1 MSASETSVS
10 FFNVMHSPS
19 LTSSLGLCAC
29 PRGQLS
35 FLSVPYSPEGAFEFP
50 RAFLANGG
58 SLCILEKSAP
68 TYPHGERES
77 NARES
82 IFQTLLTLSAKNPY
96 SGYNLSWGPRGRGKS
111 VELKNDLS
119 PSPAVRA

>member
-29 PRGQLS
+29 PRGQLN
-35 FLSVPYSPEGAFEFP
+35 FLSVPYSPEGLFEFP
-50 RAFLANGG
+50 RACLANGG
-58 SLCILEKSAP
+58 SSILEKSAP

-77 NARES
+77 NTRKS

-96 SGYNLSWGPRGRGKS
+96 SGYNLSWGPRGRGEVSGAEK
-111 VELKNDLS
+111 
-119 PSPAVRA
+119 